1 MGVRVHAA
9 EDGVAPVSAPDWAEV
24 YTAHAH
30 HLMRLATVLVGRD
43 DAADLVAEGVHRAMR
58 SGSWS
63 GVLEPRAY
71 LVRIVVNTASDERR
85 RRSRRER
92 REQRASRLEGGGV
105 YVPGGP
111 DVDVRAAL
119 AELSPQQRAV
129 VFLTYWEDR
138 SIPDVAAVLDVS
150 EGTVRRQLAR
160 AKDRL
165 RKVLHE

>member
-1 MGVRVHAA
+1 MGVRVSAA
-9 EDGVAPVSAPDWAEV
+9 EPGAVPVSSPDWAEV
-24 YTAHAH
+24 YGAHAQD
-30 HLMRLATVLVGRD
+30 LMRLATILVGRD
-43 DAADLVAEGVHRAMR
+43 DAADLVAEGVNRAMR

-71 LVRIVVNTASDERR
+71 LMRVVVNTASDERR
-85 RRSRRER
+85 RRSRREG
-92 REQRASRLEGGGV
+92 REERASRLEGGAL

-111 DVDVRAAL
+111 DLDVRAAL
-119 AELSPQQRAV
+119 SELSPQQRAI

-138 SIPDVAAVLDVS
+138 TIPDVAALLDVT

-165 RKVLHE
+165 RKVLHD

>member
-1 MGVRVHAA
+1 MPAVEPGAV
-9 EDGVAPVSAPDWAEV
+9 PVSSPDWAEI
-24 YTAHAH
+24 YAAHAH

-43 DAADLVAEGVHRAMR
+43 DAADLVAEGVNRAMR

-71 LVRIVVNTASDERR
+71 LMRVVVNTAADERR
-85 RRSRRER
+85 RRNRREG
-92 REQRASRLEGGGV
+92 RELRAARLEGGL

-119 AELSPQQRAV
+119 AELSPQQRAI
-129 VFLTYWEDR
+129 VFLAYWEDR
-138 SIPDVAAVLDVS
+138 SIPDMAAVLDVS

>member
-1 MGVRVHAA
+1 M
-9 EDGVAPVSAPDWAEV
+9 APVSAPDWAEV

-43 DAADLVAEGVHRAMR
+43 DAADLVAEGVNRAMR

-71 LVRIVVNTASDERR
+71 LLRIVVNTASDERR

-92 REQRASRLEGGGV
+92 REQRASRL
-105 YVPGGP
+105 